1 MTYLLTCL
9 LTYLLACLLTYV
21 LTYLRTYLLSYLLAY
36 LLTHFSSFYVLT
48 YLPFCLFTCL
58 LTDLLTALLT
68 YVLTDL
74 RTYVLTCL
82 HSYMLRY
89 LPLYLHNLKLMKELP
104 CELCAP
110 AKSCAGDVPATP
122 FLLQAGQGKQ
132 EVGIFRMFFKTWR
145 TKKGH
150 LPWPS
155 SFSCL
160 SSGFGLPCQWQ
171 KNRQEKPA
179 LCDMVSEGNRIQF
192 FVPSEDY

>member
-1 MTYLLTCL
+1 M
-9 LTYLLACLLTYV
+9 
-21 LTYLRTYLLSYLLAY
+21 
-36 LLTHFSSFYVLT
+36 
-48 YLPFCLFTCL
+48 
-58 LTDLLTALLT
+58 
-68 YVLTDL
+68 
-74 RTYVLTCL
+74 
-82 HSYMLRY
+82 
-89 LPLYLHNLKLMKELP
+89 MKELP

-160 SSGFGLPCQWQ
+160 SSGFGLPCQWP

-192 FVPSEDY
+192 FVPSEDYWNTSQQIKKDTDAEDLVQISRSFLDLQRVDQESLGEVQTNFVGLFVECCSKMYAWFFWTSIGPTGSFYFPL